1 LPSSVKDLQ
10 VDSSIHL
17 FSDTEDFSG
26 NFTVKLMG
34 SMGGIQQ
41 TLRKMTIQSKKKKT
55 IEFSF
60 VLNNITESSSDLQLM
75 FDSSRL
81 DCILKF
87 QLLAGQIQKV

>member
-1 LPSSVKDLQ
+1 
-10 VDSSIHL
+10 
-17 FSDTEDFSG
+17 
-26 NFTVKLMG
+26 MG